1 MQPLLPPLGLRGVF
15 KLEQPLDSILNPN
28 LTYTVFGIE
37 SINKLLTD
45 GIDVKTII
53 YVNQG
58 LTIDDY
64 MVDLEN
70 NIPIVTLITEA
81 KQLFYIPSRFIINM
95 PEATGVIY
103 KQKAILINIGYVSDD
118 LDLDYVT
125 TEVVD
130 MVASQTG
137 VKCDGSIE
145 TISGEFL
152 LSFED
157 ADVKEADRVKN
168 ISNRFTCGHKLSKC
182 YQTLEEYKIKIQK
195 LVEKLNIA

>member
-70 NIPIVTLITEA
+70 N
-81 KQLFYIPSRFIINM
+81 
-95 PEATGVIY
+95 
-103 KQKAILINIGYVSDD
+103 
-118 LDLDYVT
+118 
-125 TEVVD
+125 
-130 MVASQTG
+130 
-137 VKCDGSIE
+137 
-145 TISGEFL
+145 TISI
-152 LSFED
+152 
-157 ADVKEADRVKN
+157 RKN
-168 ISNRFTCGHKLSKC
+168 DIT
-182 YQTLEEYKIKIQK
+182 
-195 LVEKLNIA
+195 VANIARVLQKVGAKPNDIIEILQTIKRAGAITAQLKVI